1 MLLVSLEGENQKGGV
16 RARFWVAGDRASVGV
31 GVGVGV
37 CVGDVKG
44 LELWG

>member
-1 MLLVSLEGENQKGGV
+1 VLLVSLEGKNQVPEGESSRK
-16 RARFWVAGDRASVGV
+16 VAGDRASVGV

-44 LELWG
+44 LELWV